1 MTKDEQLVSTTNT
14 LANAVALTVGV
25 AMKVSGDTAAE
36 VKDVTSDIYEL
47 VGAKIQQ
54 RLAPLGE

>member
-1 MTKDEQLVSTTNT
+1 MTREEQLVATTNT

-25 AMKVSGDTAAE
+25 AMKVSGDTTAE
-36 VKDVTSDIYEL
+36 VGEVTSDIYEL

>member
-1 MTKDEQLVSTTNT
+1 MTREEQLVATTNT

-36 VKDVTSDIYEL
+36 VQDVTSDIYEL